1 MPSTTFPDD
10 KIDTLCEETL
20 AILKQQAETKIYTPN
35 PNVFWSPDV
44 ALEEIRKKTA
54 LFSGHAGLWD
64 GRVRP
69 SEQIDPDTK
78 TCWTQEKIKE
88 KKDGLVEPMKEA
100 RSRAWDNTLTN
111 EQRRHSRELLKDL
124 DMELA
129 KWNGMANWLM
139 GWKPI
144 RQVLRYIH
152 LNQHDR
158 SKYEE
163 TAKKYPDDVFI
174 QQVWSC
180 IRQRC
185 EIMEEANKNRG
196 NPMRTITLTVIFTP
210 SQTFFTASWD
220 IHRWSCGY
228 TAETNRTEYSLQPDG
243 QVVQFKSDITLN
255 KERKEAEDKEKEERK
270 KREVEAEKERKKAEE
285 LAGLTHHTDAHG
297 HPYSQ
302 KGNKKITAFY
312 QNIWCFD
319 APNDKLSKEW
329 EDEIQVLQKLKEDR
343 WFHVSQYY
351 GVRVED
357 NPHRSLFAL
366 VGWKESYSEKTIKMF
381 PERRMFEV
389 LKGKTGKYKDKMKQ
403 LRVSEKMLVGEF
415 PKV

>member
-69 SEQIDPDTK
+69 SEQIDPTTE
-78 TCWTQEKIKE
+78 TCWTQDKIKQNI
-88 KKDGLVEPMKEA
+88 DATVEPMKEA
-100 RSRAWDNTLTN
+100 QKIAWSKEATPHDKNKARERLYELQREEARWRGMPETLKT
-111 EQRRHSRELLKDL
+111 
-124 DMELA
+124 
-129 KWNGMANWLM
+129 
-139 GWKPI
+139 WKPI

-152 LNQHDR
+152 LNQHNR

-163 TAKKYPDDVFI
+163 TAKKYPEDVFI

-185 EIMEEANKNRG
+185 DIMDEANKNRK
-196 NPMRTITLTVIFTP
+196 NPMRNITLTVIFNP
-210 SQTFFTASWD
+210 SQTFFSASWD
-220 IHRWSCGY
+220 IHRWSSGY
-228 TAETNRTEYSLQPDG
+228 TSETNRTEYSLQPDG

-255 KERKEAEDKEKEERK
+255 KERKEAEEKEKAERRK
-270 KREVEAEKERKKAEE
+270 QTAEAEKERKKAEE

-302 KGNKKITAFY
+302 KGSKKITAFY
-312 QNIWCFD
+312 QNIWRVEPPSD
-319 APNDKLSKEW
+319 ELSKMWKE
-329 EDEIQVLQKLKEDR
+329 EIRVLSKIEKDK
-343 WFHVSQYY
+343 HVYVAHYY

-366 VGWKESYSEKTIKMF
+366 VGWAESFSDKTINMF

-389 LKGKTGKYKDKMKQ
+389 LKGKTGKYKSDMKQ